1 MKRKIIIKTAF
12 WLILSIFFG
21 FMPLWTKLMN
31 SSIDASKIFSLK
43 SMMIDCSIL
52 YFCCAAT
59 ISVCADYFFNTTT
72 KFIFLKELL
81 NVIILPLFIFF
92 WTIIV
97 VVNVLSL
104 PENTINITTVL
115 VNTIVVAVFTIVYII
130 LMKSNEFS
138 KLNSL

>member
-1 MKRKIIIKTAF
+1 MKRKSIIKTII

-31 SSIDASKIFSLK
+31 ATIDTSKIFSLK
-43 SMMIDCSIL
+43 SMLTDCSIL

-59 ISVCADYFFNTTT
+59 IGVCADYFFNTTT
-72 KFIFLKELL
+72 KFIFLRELV
-81 NVIILPLFIFF
+81 NVLILPLFIFF

-97 VVNVLSL
+97 AINVLSL
-104 PENTINITTVL
+104 PETNINITTVF
-115 VNTIVVAVFTIVYII
+115 VNTIVVAVSTIVYII
-130 LMKSNEFS
+130 LMKSAEFS